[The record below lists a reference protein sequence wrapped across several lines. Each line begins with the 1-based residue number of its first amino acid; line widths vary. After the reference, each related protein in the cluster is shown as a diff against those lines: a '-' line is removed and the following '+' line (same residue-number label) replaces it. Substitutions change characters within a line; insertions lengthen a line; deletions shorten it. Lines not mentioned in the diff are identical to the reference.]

1 MGKYF
6 LKRFGQML
14 VVLFLGG
21 YVLLAAC
28 FVIGVMAVKE
38 FYDGF
43 GNMGIRPSYVT
54 AYAAILGLYAINM
67 FTSDYHWYM
76 VWFSG
81 A

>member
-1 MGKYF
+1 MAP
-6 LKRFGQML
+6 LL
-14 VVLFLGG
+14 IVLFLGG

-43 GNMGIRPSYVT
+43 GNMGIRPSYNRYTYRCGDFGSLCHQYVLQ
-54 AYAAILGLYAINM
+54 AITIGI
-67 FTSDYHWYM
+67 WCG
-76 VWFSG
+76 FSG